1 MQKMH
6 VIRES
11 TQIINEENQSDLKN
25 DKRWINTVTL
35 VPDFAKRRV
44 NLPILVKK
52 KPALHEY
59 PVGYKFSEWPIHCAR
74 FSMNFRIVGR

>member
-25 DKRWINTVTL
+25 DKHWINTVTL
-35 VPDFAKRRV
+35 VT
-44 NLPILVKK
+44 LTLILQSVVSICQFLSKK
-52 KPALHEY
+52 NR
-59 PVGYKFSEWPIHCAR
+59 HCT
-74 FSMNFRIVGR
+74 NIP